1 MLSGKPRA
9 ITSVTSSKRYC
20 VQAKTPPKNTQSCS
34 STRFYVAC
42 NRALV
47 LTNRASLL
55 SGHRSMTGL
64 LAQTLPK
71 IQISSIL
78 ATHIVGNLQLVRMVT
93 LPACCTKTS
102 TVMILLA
109 NAEIHFVFLSCHE
122 LVLNQAHVMPACTDA
137 QRWCGAD
144 GIEDGRAVEL
154 FKSGSFPLLSLPAV
168 VPRLADPF
176 SPAVRAATLKVTACL
191 LFLNHCTEP

>member
-34 STRFYVAC
+34 STRFFVAC

-109 NAEIHFVFLSCHE
+109 NAEIHFVFFSCHE
-122 LVLNQAHVMPACTDA
+122 LVLNQAHVMPHA
-137 QRWCGAD
+137 QT
-144 GIEDGRAVEL
+144 
-154 FKSGSFPLLSLPAV
+154 LSAG
-168 VPRLADPF
+168 
-176 SPAVRAATLKVTACL
+176 AVRTASKTGGLWNCL
-191 LFLNHCTEP
+191 RAGAFRCCRCPQLYLAWPTPFPQRCVLLP